1 MTTTLPKLEM
11 HGVFLGT
18 EAVGAGAVSAQQLRG
33 KRYTRLFR
41 DAYIPAGYRI
51 THALR
56 CEAAALVVPDAAVLT
71 GRSAAA
77 ILGLDLTRPG
87 DPVEWLIEESLQFG
101 ARGMAMK
108 RTPIASTDWFH
119 GKFCRLATPSRMGF
133 DLARGSNLR
142 KAVSFLDAMVHHGLV
157 NLPELQR
164 YCSARHEHGVRNARA
179 AVELVDGRAE
189 SLPESELRV
198 VLAFGGIE
206 VTPQVGITDANG
218 MLIARADLAV
228 DGYKVAIEYDG
239 AWHSLREQLE
249 KDWVR
254 LRRLRDD
261 GWEVVHITAK
271 DLAGDPA
278 ALCDAVRRAC
288 ARASRRG

>member
-101 ARGMAMK
+101 ARGMAVK
-108 RTPIASTDWFH
+108 RTLIASTDGSTVNSVAWRPHLGWASTWRGVPTF
-119 GKFCRLATPSRMGF
+119 GRLCPSSTRW
-133 DLARGSNLR
+133 LTT
-142 KAVSFLDAMVHHGLV
+142 V
-157 NLPELQR
+157 
-164 YCSARHEHGVRNARA
+164 
-179 AVELVDGRAE
+179 
-189 SLPESELRV
+189 
-198 VLAFGGIE
+198 
-206 VTPQVGITDANG
+206 
-218 MLIARADLAV
+218 
-228 DGYKVAIEYDG
+228 
-239 AWHSLREQLE
+239 W
-249 KDWVR
+249 
-254 LRRLRDD
+254 
-261 GWEVVHITAK
+261 
-271 DLAGDPA
+271 
-278 ALCDAVRRAC
+278 
-288 ARASRRG
+288 